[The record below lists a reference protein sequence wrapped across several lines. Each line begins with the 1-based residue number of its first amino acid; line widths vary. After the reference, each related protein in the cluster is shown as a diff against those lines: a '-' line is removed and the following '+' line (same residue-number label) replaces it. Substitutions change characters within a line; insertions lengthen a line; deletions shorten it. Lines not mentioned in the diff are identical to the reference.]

1 MATRKQI
8 EANRTN
14 AQLSTG
20 PKTEEGKQRS
30 AHNAVKHG
38 MHASDFCLN
47 HEDQESY
54 RNFHSQLLYDWDPKS
69 GAELILIE
77 QLLRAHF
84 LSRRY
89 ASYLQDLHLGDVRG
103 GTSVLATYP
112 VMQKLINQVDR
123 TVQRCITQLREIQQ
137 DRAKAANAIDNTK
150 HVSTT
155 KVVPTHGRHEEEP
168 LLNLP
173 DPPDL
178 NDLNDFGF
186 VPPTTTSFPTTP

>member
-1 MATRKQI
+1 MATKKQI
-8 EANRTN
+8 ESNRKN
-14 AQLSTG
+14 AQQSTG

-112 VMQKLINQVDR
+112 VIQKLINQVDR

-137 DRAKAANAIDNTK
+137 DRAKVA
-150 HVSTT
+150 
-155 KVVPTHGRHEEEP
+155 PTHGRHEEEP

-178 NDLNDFGF
+178 NELDNFGF
-186 VPPTTTSFPTTP
+186 VPPREGPSTPSPHKSA